1 MIGTIFTYILG
12 AILHWRT
19 IIYVSCVYPLG
30 ALMVAMVV
38 PESPSWLVAKGNEAK
53 YRRFYGDD
61 KMFTL
66 LLFNYIYLLDRIEE
80 ARKAL
85 SWLYG
90 DKDDDRHV
98 IGREINILKDTLV
111 QRKSG

>member
-1 MIGTIFTYILG
+1 MKLNIEDF
-12 AILHWRT
+12 
-19 IIYVSCVYPLG
+19 
-30 ALMVAMVV
+30 MVTTT
-38 PESPSWLVAKGNEAK
+38 
-53 YRRFYGDD
+53 

-90 DKDDDRHV
+90 DKDDNQHV
-98 IGREINILKDTLV
+98 IKGEINILKDTLV
-111 QRKSG
+111 QRKSRWVFDIIPITYEIIL

>member
-1 MIGTIFTYILG
+1 MHLNIEDVVVIYILVF
-12 AILHWRT
+12 LCL
-19 IIYVSCVYPLG
+19 S
-30 ALMVAMVV
+30 
-38 PESPSWLVAKGNEAK
+38 
-53 YRRFYGDD
+53 F
-61 KMFTL
+61 
-66 LLFNYIYLLDRIEE
+66 LLFNYIYLLDRIED

>member
-1 MIGTIFTYILG
+1 
-12 AILHWRT
+12 
-19 IIYVSCVYPLG
+19 
-30 ALMVAMVV
+30 MVWWFQNH
-38 PESPSWLVAKGNEAK
+38 PHG
-53 YRRFYGDD
+53 
-61 KMFTL
+61 L
-66 LLFNYIYLLDRIEE
+66 LLKVMHLTIEDIMVILWSFSVYLFLFFNDIYLLDRIED

>member
-1 MIGTIFTYILG
+1 MY
-12 AILHWRT
+12 
-19 IIYVSCVYPLG
+19 
-30 ALMVAMVV
+30 
-38 PESPSWLVAKGNEAK
+38 
-53 YRRFYGDD
+53 
-61 KMFTL
+61 
-66 LLFNYIYLLDRIEE
+66 LFLFFNDIYLLDRIED